1 MHMPPL
7 LRSNA
12 RSLATDVT
20 DRRDR
25 RVDESSSTACLLLS
39 YEHQTHPDPGGFSV
53 PREHIGRLPSASL
66 PLLPPNRWAR
76 LTSRSGAPEVEQRRR
91 SGRESRARK
100 REALE
105 FLSRRRRTLKN
116 SNPRGFRE
124 TSIQESDANFLESR
138 HLGKSKSWLESPG
151 MRTPAATP
159 NRQFP
164 YIVGCIFACIF
175 SCIVT

>member
-12 RSLATDVT
+12 RSLATDAT

-76 LTSRSGAPEVEQRRR
+76 LTSKPGAPEVEQRRR

-116 SNPRGFRE
+116 SNPRGFSRKLRE
-124 TSIQESDANFLESR
+124 ENQKPRSRNLGKLESWKVEKLAR
-138 HLGKSKSWLESPG
+138 KPWDNSSRSHP
-151 MRTPAATP
+151 
-159 NRQFP
+159 
-164 YIVGCIFACIF
+164 I
-175 SCIVT
+175 

>member
-1 MHMPPL
+1 MPPL

-76 LTSRSGAPEVEQRRR
+76 LTSKPGAPEVEQRRR

-105 FLSRRRRTLKN
+105 FLSRRRRTRRTAILED
-116 SNPRGFRE
+116 FRE
-124 TSIQESDANFLESR
+124 NLEKPRSRQVGILESWKVEKLAR
-138 HLGKSKSWLESPG
+138 KPWDNSSRSHL
-151 MRTPAATP
+151 R
-159 NRQFP
+159 
-164 YIVGCIFACIF
+164 
-175 SCIVT
+175 

>member
-1 MHMPPL
+1 MPPL

-76 LTSRSGAPEVEQRRR
+76 LTSKPGAPEVEQRRR

-105 FLSRRRRTLKN
+105 FLSRRRRTRRTAILED
-116 SNPRGFRE
+116 FRE
-124 TSIQESDANFLESR
+124 NLEKPRSRQVGILESWKVEKLAR
-138 HLGKSKSWLESPG
+138 KPWDNSSRSYL
-151 MRTPAATP
+151 R
-159 NRQFP
+159 
-164 YIVGCIFACIF
+164 
-175 SCIVT
+175 

>member
-39 YEHQTHPDPGGFSV
+39 YEHQTHPDPGGFFV

-76 LTSRSGAPEVEQRRR
+76 LTSKLGAPEVEQRRR

-116 SNPRGFRE
+116 SNPRGFSRKLRE
-124 TSIQESDANFLESR
+124 ENQKPRSRNLGKLESR
-138 HLGKSKSWLESPG
+138 KVG
-151 MRTPAATP
+151 MLA
-159 NRQFP
+159 NWE
-164 YIVGCIFACIF
+164 VG
-175 SCIVT
+175 

>member
-1 MHMPPL
+1 MPPL

-12 RSLATDVT
+12 RSLATDAT
-20 DRRDR
+20 DQRDR

-76 LTSRSGAPEVEQRRR
+76 LTSKPGAPEVEQRRR

-116 SNPRGFRE
+116 SNPRGFSRNF
-124 TSIQESDANFLESR
+124 IQESDANFLESR
-138 HLGKSKSWLESPG
+138 HLGKSKSWLENPG
-151 MRTPAATP
+151 MRTPAATLD
-159 NRQFP
+159 RQFP
-164 YIVGCIFACIF
+164 YIAGCIFTCIF

>member
-1 MHMPPL
+1 MPPL

-66 PLLPPNRWAR
+66 PLFPPNRWAR
-76 LTSRSGAPEVEQRRR
+76 LTSKPGAPEVEQRGSRK
-91 SGRESRARK
+91 GIAEHESAKRLSSYRA
-100 REALE
+100 AGA
-105 FLSRRRRTLKN
+105 
-116 SNPRGFRE
+116 P
-124 TSIQESDANFLESR
+124 
-138 HLGKSKSWLESPG
+138 
-151 MRTPAATP
+151 
-159 NRQFP
+159 
-164 YIVGCIFACIF
+164 
-175 SCIVT
+175 